1 MCITFKR
8 NYYSTKLNKVNNYT
22 IIYRYATFQRLFR
35 SLRSSKRVLFAGF
48 AILEP

>member
-8 NYYSTKLNKVNNYT
+8 NYYSTKLNKLDHYT
-22 IIYRYATFQRLFR
+22 IIYRYATFQRLFH

>member
-8 NYYSTKLNKVNNYT
+8 CYYSTKLNKMDHYT
-22 IIYRYATFQRLFR
+22 IIYRYATFQRFFR
-35 SLRSSKRVLFAGF
+35 SLHPSKRVLFAAF